1 MVPGESKLSWFD
13 LRSRK
18 RGVDSSART
27 QRLGRN
33 GKNGALGILEW
44 SSQADCVI
52 VSINF
57 LIYSSREREEKAWRM
72 IEFISKRRNKRLE
85 LERWSSEEIRIRRR
99 SRCER
104 RGDQKKRSVYLRN
117 GVWFSDFA
125 DWRAGEHGARQ
136 SRINRACASSSAHVT
151 PFVNSSIAGHNRQ
164 IIPKYKINYAV
175 VPASVPTSL
184 FSANLR
190 IPL

>member
-18 RGVDSSART
+18 RGVDSSAKT

-104 RGDQKKRSVYLRN
+104 RGDTIRRKDPYIRIKDRYIYGTVSGFQTLQT
-117 GVWFSDFA
+117 
-125 DWRAGEHGARQ
+125 GAQVSTEARCKAK
-136 SRINRACASSSAHVT
+136 SN
-151 PFVNSSIAGHNRQ
+151 
-164 IIPKYKINYAV
+164 
-175 VPASVPTSL
+175 
-184 FSANLR
+184 
-190 IPL
+190 

>member
-1 MVPGESKLSWFD
+1 MVSGESKLSWFD

-33 GKNGALGILEW
+33 GKNGVLGILEW

-85 LERWSSEEIRIRRR
+85 LKRWSSEEIRIRRR

-104 RGDQKKRSVYLRN
+104 RGD
-117 GVWFSDFA
+117 
-125 DWRAGEHGARQ
+125 
-136 SRINRACASSSAHVT
+136 
-151 PFVNSSIAGHNRQ
+151 
-164 IIPKYKINYAV
+164 
-175 VPASVPTSL
+175 
-184 FSANLR
+184 
-190 IPL
+190 